1 MTSSDWN
8 SDNVFAYIFLANFAF
23 DFAKFPLNCIR
34 EKFIFHEI
42 LEKNKH
48 KINSAK
54 FLESIND
61 RPILNQYDLLAFPLI
76 LTEILA
82 EYPLIQKYSQNTI
95 RYAMFLSE
103 LPPLSFPSSDNT

>member
-1 MTSSDWN
+1 MFSR
-8 SDNVFAYIFLANFAF
+8 IFFWRISF

-34 EKFIFHEI
+34 EKFIFHDI

>member
-1 MTSSDWN
+1 MFSR
-8 SDNVFAYIFLANFAF
+8 IFFWRISL

-54 FLESIND
+54 FLESINN

>member
-8 SDNVFAYIFLANFAF
+8 SDVFAYIFLANFAF

-54 FLESIND
+54 FLESINN

-95 RYAMFLSE
+95 NRR
-103 LPPLSFPSSDNT
+103 NK

>member
-54 FLESIND
+54 FLESINN